1 LLFINSLALKVFSI
15 DEITAENELNK
26 LSSIKNCMNASYPY
40 SFTPLSK
47 SPVIGLSN
55 NFYFSDNKL
64 NLERLNPSVTK
75 SSDTSKTSE
84 K

>member
-1 LLFINSLALKVFSI
+1 
-15 DEITAENELNK
+15 
-26 LSSIKNCMNASYPY
+26 MNASYPY

>member
-1 LLFINSLALKVFSI
+1 
-15 DEITAENELNK
+15 
-26 LSSIKNCMNASYPY
+26 MNASYPY

-64 NLERLNPSVTK
+64 NLERLNPRVTK

>member
-1 LLFINSLALKVFSI
+1 MGKNNQLILTSVKVLPDVFESF
-15 DEITAENELNK
+15 K

-64 NLERLNPSVTK
+64 NLERLNPRVTK